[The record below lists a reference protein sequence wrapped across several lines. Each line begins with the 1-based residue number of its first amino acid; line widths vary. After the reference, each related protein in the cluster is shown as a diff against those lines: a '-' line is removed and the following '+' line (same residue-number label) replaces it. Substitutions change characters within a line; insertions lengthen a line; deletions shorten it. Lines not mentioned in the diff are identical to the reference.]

1 MTKTITAKNITKNLA
16 DPLVSRAAARS
27 GFQDNGDA
35 DALMSAWSELLADI
49 DEALPG
55 VDIAELRVALNA
67 GPETIDM
74 RALYAHLLEG
84 GRSSSDADIICHAID
99 PSFALA

>member
-35 DALMSAWSELLADI
+35 VALMSALTEVMEDI
-49 DEALPG
+49 ERSMPG
-55 VDIAELRVALNA
+55 TDIAELRVALNA
-67 GPETIDM
+67 PSEMINLTE
-74 RALYAHLLEG
+74 LHAHLQEG
-84 GRSSSDADIICHAID
+84 GRTSSDADIICHAID
-99 PSFALA
+99 HSFALA

>member
-35 DALMSAWSELLADI
+35 VALMSTLSEIMSDI
-49 DEALPG
+49 EHALPG
-55 VDIAELRVALNA
+55 VGIAELRTVLNA
-67 GPETIDM
+67 PSGTINLTQLH
-74 RALYAHLLEG
+74 AQLQES
-84 GRSSSDADIICHAID
+84 GRSSSDADIICYAID
-99 PSFALA
+99 HSFALA